1 MSNEKLYN
9 KIKLAKK
16 HMNLTAVN
24 IMEKYILTGELNGN
38 FSIHEIKKKELVSI
52 SQIKLKSKIYKI
64 YVPKIEKTAFVL
76 AGSHIYYINLKDINN
91 PKKEKLSE

>member
-24 IMEKYILTGELNGN
+24 IIEKYILTGELNGN
-38 FSIHEIKKKELVSI
+38 FSIHEIKKKRISI
-52 SQIKLKSKIYKI
+52 YF
-64 YVPKIEKTAFVL
+64 PNKIEIKN
-76 AGSHIYYINLKDINN
+76 I
-91 PKKEKLSE
+91 